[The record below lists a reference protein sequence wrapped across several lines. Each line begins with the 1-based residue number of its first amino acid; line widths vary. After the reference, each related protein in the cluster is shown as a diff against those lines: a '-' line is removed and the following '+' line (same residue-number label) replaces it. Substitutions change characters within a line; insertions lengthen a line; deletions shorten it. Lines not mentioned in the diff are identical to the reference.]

1 MTCGDGGGDTGK
13 YLAFSYFYDVLP
25 EFVASDEPTVAE
37 IEGAARQVCSSTL
50 KDLKAKHST
59 YESPNPEFIRRACQ
73 VCALV
78 PLVTVYQQGQHTSHA
93 LGAGAMRVDPTAFAC
108 LSRHGIFGV
117 LLRAALPGPIR
128 P

>member
-1 MTCGDGGGDTGK
+1 MI
-13 YLAFSYFYDVLP
+13 P
-25 EFVASDEPTVAE
+25 EFVASYEPTVAE
-37 IEGAARQVCSSTL
+37 IEAAAKQVCSSTL

-59 YESPNPEFIRRACQ
+59 YESHNPEFIRRACQ

-93 LGAGAMRVDPTAFAC
+93 LGAGAMRVDPTALAC

>member
-1 MTCGDGGGDTGK
+1 MDDMGAETGK
-13 YLAFSYFYDVLP
+13 YLAFSYFYDVIP
-25 EFVASDEPTVAE
+25 EFVASYEPTVAE
-37 IEGAARQVCSSTL
+37 IEAAAKQVCSSTL

-59 YESPNPEFIRRACQ
+59 YESHNPEFIRRACQ

-93 LGAGAMRVDPTAFAC
+93 LGAGAMRVDPTALAC